1 MVTIN
6 KSIYVKETLYDCC
19 AGKSTSTSYRRTRD
33 LKMPHSAYNTQ
44 ITHIKEKP
52 HSLGQTLL
60 AFFFTDLKT
69 PQ

>member
-19 AGKSTSTSYRRTRD
+19 AGKSISTSYRQTRD

-44 ITHIKEKP
+44 ITHIKGNHTVLVRLCSP
-52 HSLGQTLL
+52 FSSQT
-60 AFFFTDLKT
+60 
-69 PQ
+69 